1 MYQNL
6 MVPESRFVGSESC
19 LKGELP
25 MKSESRWRGWLLNAR
40 SGYVLREI
48 AGEYLLIPVEL
59 EDGSQSQMA
68 VLNEVGAFLWELMKE
83 PQTVDTMA
91 KAITGE
97 YEISREEAEADICE
111 FLDHL
116 AQHQL
121 LTKTEVRK

>member
-1 MYQNL
+1 
-6 MVPESRFVGSESC
+6 
-19 LKGELP
+19 

-68 VLNEVGAFLWELMKE
+68 VLNELGKVLWELLQE
-83 PQTVDTMA
+83 AQTVDTMA
-91 KAITGE
+91 NAITEE
-97 YEISREEAEADICE
+97 YEVSREKAEADICE

-116 AQHQL
+116 SQYQL
-121 LTKTEVRK
+121 LVKTEVRK